1 MSVVSQEN
9 KTMLLDLM
17 VSICEENKYEIN
29 KKKLIDFINSQCG
42 YFHTQR
48 FEYDN
53 LNEINKKIVELS
65 YNFILSNQN
74 SNNVSSNM
82 NSIKIETSK
91 EIFSRKLENQ
101 QNNFNKMINPKK
113 PKEIDFT
120 DNKEDEPIKNLDFI
134 MTQTLADRQKELELI
149 TNKYNTNSQKTA
161 QKWLNREDDE
171 VPKIKI
177 EENIKVNKL
186 HQNINKKVRFDID
199 EKPSKLNNLF
209 SKLKNKKISND
220 NNIKNMLETIIE
232 NQEKIINLLNKN

>member
-74 SNNVSSNM
+74 SNNVSNM

>member
-48 FEYDN
+48 FEYGN

-74 SNNVSSNM
+74 SNNVSNM